1 MYAFISGTLVEAHPE
16 SVVIDCS
23 GIGYQIFIPLSL
35 YEKLPSL
42 GKPLKLFTHF
52 VVRENVQQLY
62 GFERGAEREL
72 FISLIAL
79 SGIGPKLGLALVG
92 HLSLEEMQQA
102 VAQGDVRTLTRVPG
116 VGKRTAERLLV
127 EMKDRLPGFFPRDIP
142 LGREVS
148 LRSSRE
154 GKVPD
159 LKRDALNALVNLG
172 YTQAMAQK
180 ALQEAQATLP
190 QDPSLED
197 LIRLALAV
205 L

>member
-23 GIGYQIFIPLSL
+23 GIGYQLFIPLSL

-42 GKPLKLFTHF
+42 GKPLKLYTHF

-62 GFERGAEREL
+62 GFERAAEREL

-102 VAQGDVRTLTRVPG
+102 VACGDLRTLTRVPG

-127 EMKDRLPGFFPRDIP
+127 EMKDRLPGFFSRDIP
-142 LGREVS
+142 LGRETN
-148 LRSSRE
+148 LKSS
-154 GKVPD
+154 GGAKVPD

-190 QDPSLED
+190 EGSTLEE
-197 LIRLALAV
+197 LIRTSLATL
-205 L
+205 